1 MTISKKITLLALC
14 LLFVAASSAALLLPV
29 LANADEL
36 GDYGGE
42 EGESYDIWYDNS
54 AGYKIEIYNFY
65 YWEFPIE
72 RIQTAVPYSD
82 TEGALSYVNIT
93 AYYSVSDEAGGEYV
107 ASNYGSATG
116 NTPSVT
122 VTLYSDAIEQQDA
135 IASAT
140 IELVPSSDYS
150 ELVPGYYA
158 YNVSYDNIEGSDR
171 VDYNS
176 YLSFEISVVTI
187 PGSGSYNDGYQSG
200 YNAGYDA
207 GYASGVSESQ
217 EGAYSSGYNAGRL
230 DGYQS
235 GYSDGV
241 LDGNF
246 EVGTTDVPRTIFGV
260 VFDILSTPILGFIS
274 VADIL
279 VIIFM
284 LGVLFFVLRLI
295 KGG

>member
-1 MTISKKITLLALC
+1 MTKIKKIAIFALC
-14 LLFVAASSAALLLPV
+14 LIFVASASAALLLPAV
-29 LANADEL
+29 AFADEL
-36 GDYGGE
+36 GDYGGA
-42 EGESYDIWYDNS
+42 EGESYDIWYNNS

-65 YWEFPIE
+65 EWYFPIE

-93 AYYSVSDEAGGEYV
+93 AYYSVTGDEGEYV
-107 ASNYGSATG
+107 ASNYGTATG

-200 YNAGYDA
+200 YNDGYDA
-207 GYASGVSESQ
+207 GYASGVGESQ
-217 EGAYSSGYNAGRL
+217 EGAYSSGYNAGKL

-235 GYSDGV
+235 GYADGV
-241 LDGNF
+241 IDGNF
-246 EVGTTDVPRTIFGV
+246 EVGTTDVPRTIFSV
-260 VFDILSTPILGFIS
+260 VFDIMSTPILGFIS